1 LTAPGEKEGEG
12 TRILVVDD
20 VPDNVEILDAR
31 LASRGYEI
39 VTAANGEEALER
51 VRENPPHLI
60 LLDVMMPGMD
70 GHEVAR
76 RIKDDARLPF
86 IPIIL
91 VTALTEAEDVVQG
104 LESGA
109 DDHISKPYNFRE
121 LEARVRAMLR
131 IKRLQDELD
140 LKNRELELAN
150 HRLKKLSI
158 TDGLTELFNHRHVHE
173 LLHDEFER
181 TLRTG
186 DPLAVAMI
194 DLDRFKQ
201 VNDTYGHPTGDV
213 ILYETAR
220 IIRDTA
226 REIDM
231 VGRYGGEEFIAIL
244 PGTDESE
251 AEAFGE
257 RVRAAVEEHV
267 FRDGSTEV
275 RMTMS
280 AGVAVLPLGRHRHAR
295 VAAEGRRRGAV
306 PGQGER
312 PQPRGPRVTGGPPRR
327 MTPPVPPSLA
337 ARAAELREAIER
349 ANHEYYVLDAPT
361 LSDAEFDRL
370 FRDLRA
376 LEAEHPELRT
386 PDSPTLR
393 VGAEPASR
401 LEKTPHLAPML
412 SLDNAFDADEL
423 RAWETR
429 NARIAD
435 EVRSGGYVA
444 EPKIDGLAVALT
456 YEDGV
461 LVKGATRGNGTIGE
475 EVTRNLRTIREI
487 PLRLRGGAAA
497 PARFEVRGEVYM
509 PLSGFAEMNARRAA
523 EGRRPSPTRA
533 TRPPAGSASSTPP

>member
-220 IIRDTA
+220 IIRHTA

-280 AGVAVLPLGRHRHAR
+280 AGVAAFPSEGTHTPESLLKAADAALYQAKESGRNC
-295 VAAEGRRRGAV
+295 VV
-306 PGQGER
+306 
-312 PQPRGPRVTGGPPRR
+312 
-327 MTPPVPPSLA
+327 
-337 ARAAELREAIER
+337 
-349 ANHEYYVLDAPT
+349 
-361 LSDAEFDRL
+361 
-370 FRDLRA
+370 
-376 LEAEHPELRT
+376 
-386 PDSPTLR
+386 
-393 VGAEPASR
+393 PASR
-401 LEKTPHLAPML
+401 VVPP
-412 SLDNAFDADEL
+412 
-423 RAWETR
+423 
-429 NARIAD
+429 
-435 EVRSGGYVA
+435 
-444 EPKIDGLAVALT
+444 
-456 YEDGV
+456 
-461 LVKGATRGNGTIGE
+461 GE
-475 EVTRNLRTIREI
+475 
-487 PLRLRGGAAA
+487 
-497 PARFEVRGEVYM
+497 
-509 PLSGFAEMNARRAA
+509 
-523 EGRRPSPTRA
+523 
-533 TRPPAGSASSTPP
+533 